1 MAQPD
6 NPWSPEHERK
16 QDGTSETLYERKRH
30 TESRDLREIKAGKES
45 VFITPWKEKTITGD
59 PTMKKE
65 INKIVIASILVLGLF
80 AGPAFAQT
88 SGTTQPRQQMGG
100 GMQSGMM
107 GMQGQGMMGGNQG
120 NWDGM
125 GCNGMMGGAM
135 MNKMTP
141 GEQQDFMNQ
150 TTELR
155 KEMMDLRFAYGEAMR
170 NPATTPKDLANIEK
184 NMLELRIKMMGKM
197 QNLQTQ

>member
-1 MAQPD
+1 
-6 NPWSPEHERK
+6 
-16 QDGTSETLYERKRH
+16 
-30 TESRDLREIKAGKES
+30 
-45 VFITPWKEKTITGD
+45 
-59 PTMKKE
+59 MKKD
-65 INKIVIASILVLGLF
+65 IDKIVIASILVLGLL

-88 SGTTQPRQQMGG
+88 SGTTQPRQHMGG
-100 GMQSGMM
+100 GMQSGMMGMQGGMM

-135 MNKMTP
+135 MNQMTP
-141 GEQQDFMNQ
+141 GQQQDFMNQ

-155 KEMMDLRFAYGEAMR
+155 KEMMELRFAYGEAMR

-197 QNLQTQ
+197 QNLQAQ

>member
-1 MAQPD
+1 
-6 NPWSPEHERK
+6 
-16 QDGTSETLYERKRH
+16 
-30 TESRDLREIKAGKES
+30 
-45 VFITPWKEKTITGD
+45 
-59 PTMKKE
+59 
-65 INKIVIASILVLGLF
+65 
-80 AGPAFAQT
+80 
-88 SGTTQPRQQMGG
+88 MGG

-107 GMQGQGMMGGNQG
+107 GMQSGMMGMQGGMMDMQGQGMMGGNQG

-141 GEQQDFMNQ
+141 GQQQDFMNQ

-197 QNLQTQ
+197 QNLQAQ